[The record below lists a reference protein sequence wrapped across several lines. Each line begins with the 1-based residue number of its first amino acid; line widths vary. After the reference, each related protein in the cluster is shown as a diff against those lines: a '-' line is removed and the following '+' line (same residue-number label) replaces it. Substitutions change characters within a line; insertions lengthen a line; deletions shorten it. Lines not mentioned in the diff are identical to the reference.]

1 MAYFYLVEIEKTRL
15 YLLSQRFITDQ
26 TELQLVMPSSDAQS
40 EVIGKSIS
48 QEQGMECKIVDSL
61 AYAKNMNIAPDLV
74 AKHPELLHMQLL
86 ANGNIPDNLAPDQL
100 TKAYQLNKIRQG
112 IYVAAAAAAL
122 LGMGVAGY
130 NFFQAN
136 AEVQETAKLA
146 EQTQQQ
152 LKRYEEVASNFPS
165 TPIPS
170 AELKTAIDIANQV
183 KQYNTTP
190 ATMMSIL
197 SKALERMPE
206 VAIQR
211 FRWVQTNRVDAQDS
225 EKTVDMLGMVSGQ
238 GSTTPTQQMGDLRQ
252 VAFVNAELVNFNG
265 DYRGALTSVN
275 QFAAEIKLNPMVEQV
290 VVLQEPVNVSSLAN
304 LKGSTLDENTSERTP
319 AEFKLKIVLK
329 QMSTMG
335 RV

>member
-1 MAYFYLVEIEKTRL
+1 
-15 YLLSQRFITDQ
+15 
-26 TELQLVMPSSDAQS
+26 
-40 EVIGKSIS
+40 
-48 QEQGMECKIVDSL
+48 
-61 AYAKNMNIAPDLV
+61 
-74 AKHPELLHMQLL
+74 
-86 ANGNIPDNLAPDQL
+86 
-100 TKAYQLNKIRQG
+100 
-112 IYVAAAAAAL
+112 
-122 LGMGVAGY
+122 MGVAGY

-290 VVLQEPVNVSSLAN
+290 VVVQEPVNVSSLAN

>member
-1 MAYFYLVEIEKTRL
+1 
-15 YLLSQRFITDQ
+15 
-26 TELQLVMPSSDAQS
+26 
-40 EVIGKSIS
+40 
-48 QEQGMECKIVDSL
+48 
-61 AYAKNMNIAPDLV
+61 
-74 AKHPELLHMQLL
+74 MQLL
-86 ANGNIPDNLAPDQL
+86 ANGNVPDNLAPDQL

-112 IYVAAAAAAL
+112 IYVAVAAAAL
-122 LGMGVAGY
+122 LGIGVAGY

-136 AEVQETAKLA
+136 AEVKETAQLA

-152 LKRYEEVASNFPS
+152 LKRYDEVASNFPS

-183 KQYNTTP
+183 KHYNTTP
-190 ATMMSIL
+190 AAMMGVL

-206 VAIQR
+206 VVIQR
-211 FRWVQTNRVDAQDS
+211 LRWVQTNRIDAQDAD
-225 EKTVDMLGMVSGQ
+225 KTIEMLGLVSNGQ
-238 GSTTPTQQMGDLRQ
+238 AGATPSQQMGELRQ

-265 DYRGALTSVN
+265 DYRGALTNVN

-329 QMSTMG
+329 QIAMTGGGAVMVLNQQDWKRLQLPLLSIG
-335 RV
+335 RSPCGSRPVGFLCQKLP

>member
-1 MAYFYLVEIEKTRL
+1 
-15 YLLSQRFITDQ
+15 
-26 TELQLVMPSSDAQS
+26 MPSSDAQS

-122 LGMGVAGY
+122 LGIGVAGY

-136 AEVQETAKLA
+136 AEVQETAQLA

-275 QFAAEIKLNPMVEQV
+275 QFAAEIN
-290 VVLQEPVNVSSLAN
+290 
-304 LKGSTLDENTSERTP
+304 ST
-319 AEFKLKIVLK
+319 
-329 QMSTMG
+329 QW
-335 RV
+335 

>member
-1 MAYFYLVEIEKTRL
+1 
-15 YLLSQRFITDQ
+15 
-26 TELQLVMPSSDAQS
+26 
-40 EVIGKSIS
+40 
-48 QEQGMECKIVDSL
+48 
-61 AYAKNMNIAPDLV
+61 
-74 AKHPELLHMQLL
+74 MQLL

-122 LGMGVAGY
+122 MGIGVAGY

-136 AEVQETAKLA
+136 AEVQETAQLA

-152 LKRYEEVASNFPS
+152 LKRYDEVASNFPS

-183 KQYNTTP
+183 KHYNTTP
-190 ATMMSIL
+190 ATMMGVL
-197 SKALERMPE
+197 SNALERMPE

-211 FRWVQTNRVDAQDS
+211 LHWVQTNRIDAQDAD
-225 EKTVDMLGMVSGQ
+225 KTIEMLGLVNGQ
-238 GSTTPTQQMGDLRQ
+238 GGATTAQQIGELRQ

-275 QFAAEIKLNPMVEQV
+275 QFADEIKLNPMVEQV

-329 QMSTMG
+329 QMPMVG
-335 RV
+335 GV